1 LIKIYLAFLRIKG
14 SLPRNTIRW
23 AWFLKQGRITR
34 QDALTILS
42 LHSRPDDFRYL
53 LAAVCPSRSSE
64 TPPACS
70 WEPRNNYYEEK
81 ESHLRLQPL
90 LLTVSSLR
98 IQLRSATTVR
108 ISEKRGRCATPLLS
122 FFVSPLTG
130 ATSPLL
136 SLRCQIHSR
145 ENRYLW
151 CFSHPTQY
159 YPCYIFANN
168 LFSCW
173 HRVGFMYLILL
184 HFLKIN
190 VLFYQVTRHLYD
202 FMYKW

>member
-1 LIKIYLAFLRIKG
+1 MNFHWSKWIDYWLIKIYLAFLRIKD

-23 AWFLKQGRITR
+23 GWFLKQGCITR

-53 LAAVCPSRSSE
+53 LTSVCPSRLSE
-64 TPPACS
+64 TPHACS

-108 ISEKRGRCATPLLS
+108 ISEKRGDAQRLCFPFLS
-122 FFVSPLTG
+122 
-130 ATSPLL
+130 
-136 SLRCQIHSR
+136 
-145 ENRYLW
+145 
-151 CFSHPTQY
+151 
-159 YPCYIFANN
+159 
-168 LFSCW
+168 
-173 HRVGFMYLILL
+173 
-184 HFLKIN
+184 
-190 VLFYQVTRHLYD
+190 VL
-202 FMYKW
+202 